1 MSESVPVQVYFVTF
15 ILTCDQWAL
24 AKICEY
30 AAARPPGGGP
40 NLGVKTK
47 PLIDCI
53 ELDRYVVPIL
63 HLQLG
68 LVNDVLKNLLA
79 YIDKRRGLE
88 TFPPI
93 VLEAR
98 EEYIQAC
105 LDLKDCKE
113 ASVIWDH
120 MYGPILAEKRLY
132 RSQLIEWLKLPRG
145 ILFGE
150 ERACMV
156 VDKDDYTSE
165 IGNLLREKQKVESE
179 ANAARKAE
187 VAAAKEMEKG
197 GFFGEDSR

>member
-1 MSESVPVQVYFVTF
+1 MIRQKHMQFLDDNGNP
-15 ILTCDQWAL
+15 LTCDQWTL

-105 LDLKDCKE
+105 LDHE
-113 ASVIWDH
+113 TFS
-120 MYGPILAEKRLY
+120 G
-132 RSQLIEWLKLPRG
+132 Q
-145 ILFGE
+145 
-150 ERACMV
+150 
-156 VDKDDYTSE
+156 
-165 IGNLLREKQKVESE
+165 ES
-179 ANAARKAE
+179 N
-187 VAAAKEMEKG
+187 M
-197 GFFGEDSR
+197 